1 MSVTLADCSF
11 VLLPLAE
18 KRHAH
23 SVSVIR
29 STLLINYTDLSH
41 SGRYQSILRLI
52 PGAVNHKGWRYSKET
67 PHPSFYLALYLSN
80 RPKEMEFSPPQVS
93 HNTRESPKHGP
104 AREER
109 FLPETDL
116 ELVSNL
122 QKRQMV
128 LGRAHTKLM
137 TA

>member
-1 MSVTLADCSF
+1 MSVTSADCSF

-41 SGRYQSILRLI
+41 SSRYQSILRLI
-52 PGAVNHKGWRYSKET
+52 PGTVNHKGWRYSKET
-67 PHPSFYLALYLSN
+67 SHPSFYLALYLSN
-80 RPKEMEFSPPQVS
+80 RPKEMEFSLQVS
-93 HNTRESPKHGP
+93 HNIRESPKHGL